1 MVERPDNELGRRR
14 NFARRL
20 VRESNRRAG
29 SNIIRIGAGESYN
42 HARAKFEVC
51 MKLIEAG
58 KEFYTEVIWENGG
71 GRADIFVL
79 DDMVVVECLESERV
93 YDAGQKS
100 FKYPEGLN
108 FEIAKMVEGKLYWKT
123 WREAFGERTQI
134 QS

>member
-1 MVERPDNELGRRR
+1 MEKGDSDTQRRR

-51 MKLIEAG
+51 MKLIEWG
-58 KEFYTEVIWENGG
+58 KEFYTESCFEAGG

-79 DDMVVVECLESERV
+79 DDMTVVECLESETLGSALNKT
-93 YDAGQKS
+93 Y
-100 FKYPEGLN
+100 KYPEGIN
-108 FEIAKMVEGKLYWKT
+108 FEIAKFIDGKLVWKT
-123 WREAFGERTQI
+123 WSDFVGQRNTI